1 MLLSDDGQ
9 FIHTLTT
16 PRRCIPKGYEVNT
29 KHPVCDALPAGVT
42 VAIGAM
48 LLVAYTPFGYG
59 FFGIA
64 PVA

>member
-9 FIHTLTT
+9 FIHTLTA
-16 PRRCIPKGYEVNT
+16 PRRRIPKGYKVNT
-29 KHPVCDALPAGVT
+29 KHPVSDALLAGVA
-42 VAIGAM
+42 VAIGAL